1 MKGYLQPLSEVFVYG
16 SPERLQSGCFRR
28 RALPASP
35 PQKPGKRQQERSH
48 VDKPKH

>member
-16 SPERLQSGCFRR
+16 SPERLQSGCYRR
-28 RALPASP
+28 RTLLTSP
-35 PQKPGKRQQERSH
+35 PHKPGKPLQERSH